1 MVEIANKVNKVI
13 VSEIEKHENRK
24 KYDTGFKIV
33 SGDGKFG
40 IIIKGVM
47 MILLSEKYRVF
58 DMDRLLPYFG
68 EPVKTATMLRSIDY
82 LEYSIASNNINAIAA
97 DGKSELMIFDNSKP
111 NGHIKVQKD
120 LLKPFYFP
128 GMIWQCKDERSF
140 LIGYSL
146 GEPCVYLL
154 GVR

>member
-1 MVEIANKVNKVI
+1 MVEIASKVNKII
-13 VSEIEKHENRK
+13 VSEIEKHAKRK
-24 KYDTGFKIV
+24 NYDTGFKIV
-33 SGDGKFG
+33 HSNGKFG

-47 MILLSEKYRVF
+47 MILLPETYRDF
-58 DMDRLLPYFG
+58 DVECLIRYFG
-68 EPVKTATMLRSIDY
+68 VPVHHMTITKGIDY
-82 LEYSIASNNINAIAA
+82 TKYQIASNTMTVTAA
-97 DGKSELMIFDNSKP
+97 DGKTELMIFDN
-111 NGHIKVQKD
+111 GHGGQIKVSRD

>member
-1 MVEIANKVNKVI
+1 MVEIASKVNKII

-33 SGDGKFG
+33 SGEGKFG

-47 MILLSEKYRVF
+47 MILVPEKYRVF

-82 LEYSIASNNINAIAA
+82 LEYSIASNTCTVPAA
-97 DGKSELMIFDNSKP
+97 DGKTELMIFDN
-111 NGHIKVQKD
+111 GRGGQIKVVKD

-128 GMIWQCKDERSF
+128 GMVWQCKDERSF
-140 LIGYSL
+140 LLGYSL

>member
-1 MVEIANKVNKVI
+1 MIEIASKVNKII
-13 VSEIEKHENRK
+13 VSEIEKHAK
-24 KYDTGFKIV
+24 KKNYDTGFKIV
-33 SGDGKFG
+33 SGEGKFG

-47 MILLSEKYRVF
+47 MILLPEKYRVF
-58 DMDRLLPYFG
+58 DIERLRYYFY
-68 EPVKTATMLRSIDY
+68 EPVDHKTITKGIDY
-82 LEYSIASNNINAIAA
+82 TEYGIASNTMTVLAA
-97 DGKSELMIFDNSKP
+97 DGKTELMVFDN
-111 NGHIKVQKD
+111 GHGGQIKVQKD

>member
-1 MVEIANKVNKVI
+1 MVEIASKVNKVI
-13 VSEIEKHENRK
+13 VSEIEKHENKK

-33 SGDGKFG
+33 SGEGKFG
-40 IIIKGVM
+40 IIIQGAM
-47 MILLSEKYRVF
+47 MILLPEKYRVF
-58 DMDRLLPYFG
+58 DINRLITYFG
-68 EPVKTATMLRSIDY
+68 TPVKTETMLRSIDY
-82 LEYSIASNNINAIAA
+82 LEYSIASNTCTVPAA
-97 DGKSELMIFDNSKP
+97 DGRTELMVFDN
-111 NGHIKVQKD
+111 GHGGRIKVRKD

-154 GVR
+154 GVRQ

>member
-1 MVEIANKVNKVI
+1 MVEIAAKVNKII
-13 VSEIEKHENRK
+13 VSEIEKRDNKK
-24 KYDTGFKIV
+24 KYDTGFKAV
-33 SGDGKFG
+33 SGDGRFG
-40 IIIKGVM
+40 IVIKGVM
-47 MILLSEKYRVF
+47 MILLPEKYRVF
-58 DMDRLLPYFG
+58 DMNRLLSYFG
-68 EPVKTATMLRSIDY
+68 EPCKHETLTRSIDY
-82 LEYSIASNNINAIAA
+82 TEYGIASHISSVPAA
-97 DGKSELMIFDNSKP
+97 DGKTELMVFDN
-111 NGHIKVQKD
+111 GHGGQIKVQKD

>member
-1 MVEIANKVNKVI
+1 MVEIASRVNKII

-33 SGDGKFG
+33 SGEEKFG
-40 IIIKGVM
+40 IIIQGVM
-47 MILLSEKYRVF
+47 MILLPEKYRVF
-58 DMDRLLPYFG
+58 DMDRLSPYFG
-68 EPVKTATMLRSIDY
+68 EPMKIATMLRSIDY
-82 LEYSIASNNINAIAA
+82 LEYSIASNTCTVPAA
-97 DGKSELMIFDNSKP
+97 DGKTELMIFDN
-111 NGHIKVQKD
+111 GHDGQIKVQKD

>member
-1 MVEIANKVNKVI
+1 MIEIASKVNKII
-13 VSEIEKHENRK
+13 VSEIEKHENKK

-33 SGDGKFG
+33 SGEGKFG

-47 MILLSEKYRVF
+47 MILLPEKHRVF
-58 DMDRLLPYFG
+58 DMNRLLPYFG
-68 EPVKTATMLRSIDY
+68 EPCKCETLTRSIDY
-82 LEYSIASNNINAIAA
+82 TEYAIASNTCTVPTA
-97 DGKSELMIFDNSKP
+97 DGKNELMVFDN
-111 NGHIKVQKD
+111 GHGGQIKVVKD
-120 LLKPFYFP
+120 LLKPFYLP

>member
-1 MVEIANKVNKVI
+1 MVEIASKVNKVI
-13 VSEIEKHENRK
+13 VSEIEKHENKK

-33 SGDGKFG
+33 SGEGKFG
-40 IIIKGVM
+40 IIIQGVM
-47 MILLSEKYRVF
+47 MILLPEKYRVF
-58 DMDRLLPYFG
+58 DINRLITYFG
-68 EPVKTATMLRSIDY
+68 TPVKTETMLRSIDY
-82 LEYSIASNNINAIAA
+82 LEYSIASNTCTVPAA
-97 DGKSELMIFDNSKP
+97 DGRTELMVFDN
-111 NGHIKVQKD
+111 GHGDRIKVRKD

-140 LIGYSL
+140 LVGYSL

>member
-1 MVEIANKVNKVI
+1 MVEIASKVNKVI
-13 VSEIEKHENRK
+13 VSEIEKHDNKK

-40 IIIKGVM
+40 IIIQGVM
-47 MILLSEKYRVF
+47 MILLPEKYRVF
-58 DMDRLLPYFG
+58 DIDRLIPYFG
-68 EPVKTATMLRSIDY
+68 TPVKTETMLRYIDY
-82 LEYSIASNNINAIAA
+82 YEYSAASVERIVPAP
-97 DGKSELMIFDNSKP
+97 DGKHELMIYSNDRGGSV
-111 NGHIKVQKD
+111 KVSRD
-120 LLKPFYFP
+120 LLKPFDFP
-128 GMIWQCKDERSF
+128 DMIWQCKDEMSF

>member
-1 MVEIANKVNKVI
+1 MVEIASKVNKII

-24 KYDTGFKIV
+24 KYDMGFKIV
-33 SGDGKFG
+33 SGEGKFG

-47 MILLSEKYRVF
+47 MIVLPEKYRVF
-58 DMDRLLPYFG
+58 DMNRLLSYFG
-68 EPVKTATMLRSIDY
+68 EPVDHKTITKSIDFT
-82 LEYSIASNNINAIAA
+82 EYQITANTCTVPAA
-97 DGKSELMIFDNSKP
+97 DGKTELMIFDN
-111 NGHIKVQKD
+111 GHGGQIKVNKD

-140 LIGYSL
+140 LIGYSS

>member
-1 MVEIANKVNKVI
+1 MVEIASRVNKVI
-13 VSEIEKHENRK
+13 VSEIEKHAKRK
-24 KYDTGFKIV
+24 NYDTGFKIV
-33 SGDGKFG
+33 HSDGKFG

-47 MILLSEKYRVF
+47 MILLPETYRDF
-58 DMDRLLPYFG
+58 DVECLIRYFG
-68 EPVKTATMLRSIDY
+68 VPVDYKTMTRSIDY
-82 LEYSIASNNINAIAA
+82 TEYKIASNTMNFPDPN
-97 DGKSELMIFDNSKP
+97 GKGELMMFENGTVT
-111 NGHIKVQKD
+111 GHIKVNKD

>member
-1 MVEIANKVNKVI
+1 MVEIASKVNKII
-13 VSEIEKHENRK
+13 VSEIEKQENKK

-33 SGDGKFG
+33 SGEGKFG
-40 IIIKGVM
+40 IVIKGVM
-47 MILLSEKYRVF
+47 MVILPEKYRVF
-58 DMDRLLPYFG
+58 DVDQLVRYFG
-68 EPVKTATMLRSIDY
+68 KPCKYETMVRSIDY
-82 LEYSIASNNINAIAA
+82 MEYRIASHTMSLNT
-97 DGKSELMIFDNSKP
+97 GKDELMVFDDG
-111 NGHIKVQKD
+111 NGRQMKVVKD

-128 GMIWQCKDERSF
+128 GMIWQCKDEKSF

>member
-1 MVEIANKVNKVI
+1 MVEIASKVNKII
-13 VSEIEKHENRK
+13 VSEIEKRDNKK

-33 SGDGKFG
+33 SGEGKFG
-40 IIIKGVM
+40 IVVKGVM
-47 MILLSEKYRVF
+47 MVIIPEKYRVF
-58 DMDRLLPYFG
+58 DVDCLVRYFG
-68 EPVKTATMLRSIDY
+68 TPCKYETMTRSIDY
-82 LEYSIASNNINAIAA
+82 MEYRIASNTCTVPAA
-97 DGKSELMIFDNSKP
+97 DGKTELMIFDD
-111 NGHIKVQKD
+111 GQGRQVKVQKE
-120 LLKPFYFP
+120 LLKPFLFP

>member
-1 MVEIANKVNKVI
+1 MVEIASKVNKVI
-13 VSEIEKHENRK
+13 VSEIEKHDNKK

-33 SGDGKFG
+33 SGEGKFG
-40 IIIKGVM
+40 IIIQGLM
-47 MILLSEKYRVF
+47 MILLPERYRVF
-58 DMDRLLPYFG
+58 DIDRLLPYFG
-68 EPVKTATMLRSIDY
+68 EPVKTETMLRSIDY
-82 LEYSIASNNINAIAA
+82 TEYGIASHTSSIPTS
-97 DGKSELMIFDNSKP
+97 DGKFELMIFDN
-111 NGHIKVQKD
+111 GHGGQIKVNKD
-120 LLKPFYFP
+120 TLKPFYFP